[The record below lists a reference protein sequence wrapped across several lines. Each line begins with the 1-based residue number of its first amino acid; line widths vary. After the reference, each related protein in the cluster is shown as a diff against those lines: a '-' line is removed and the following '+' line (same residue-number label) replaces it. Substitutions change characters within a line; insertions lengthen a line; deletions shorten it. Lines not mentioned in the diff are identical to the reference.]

1 MLTLNKLDAID
12 ADRLH
17 RKLGRAWRAASDE
30 DLDEGLARRRYRL
43 LSRVYLHLH
52 KALMRSH
59 QTIVSRPNTLM
70 T

>member
-1 MLTLNKLDAID
+1 MLTLNMLDAID

-17 RKLGRAWRAASDE
+17 RKLGRVWRVSVE
-30 DLDEGLARRRYRL
+30 DLARRRYRL
-43 LSRVYLHLH
+43 LCRVYLHLH

-59 QTIVSRPNTLM
+59 QTVAPRNTLV